1 MDCIFCAIARKEV
14 PATLVYEDDLV
25 VAFTDINPVAPV
37 HILIIPRRHYASLA
51 EAADDEI
58 LAGLQTAA
66 QTIARSRNLKDYRV
80 VINNGPSAGQS
91 VFHLHLHLLGG
102 RDFSWPP
109 G

>member
-1 MDCIFCAIARKEV
+1 MDCIFCSIVRKEV
-14 PATLVYEDDLV
+14 PATLIYEDDLV
-25 VAFTDINPVAPV
+25 VAFADINPVAPV
-37 HILIIPRRHYASLA
+37 HVLIVPRRHYANLA
-51 EAADDEI
+51 DAADDEI

-66 QTIARSRNLKDYRV
+66 QTIARSQNLKDYRV